1 MSSSEKRQILVT
13 SALPYANAPLHLGH
27 ILETVQT
34 DIWVRFQ
41 KALGHTC
48 YYVCADDAH
57 GTAIMLKAEEN
68 GVSPE
73 AHINQIKAQHEKT
86 YAGFLIDFDHFH
98 TTHSDESRY
107 FSELIYQRLKASG
120 HIAQKPVEQLY
131 DPEKGL
137 FLADRFVK
145 GQCPKCKAADQYG
158 DNCEVCGSTYAANEL
173 IEPYSALSGAT
184 PVKKSSEHYF
194 FKLDT
199 FTDFL
204 KQWTQAGHLQAPVA
218 NKLQEWL
225 NAGLQ
230 SWDISRDAPY
240 FGFEIP
246 AAPGKY
252 FYVWLDAPIGYMA
265 SFKALCEREGIDFNA
280 FWDKESKTELY
291 HFIGKDI
298 INFHA
303 LFWPAMLSASDFRT
317 PTGVF
322 AHGFVNIE
330 GQKMSKSRG
339 TFINGDDYLAL
350 LPPEYLRYY
359 FASKL
364 TAQVDDMDFN
374 LDDFIS
380 KVNTDLVNKVV
391 NIASRC
397 AKFIT
402 KGNNGLLAKALPAE
416 SLWQDAIALGQ
427 SIATHYEQ
435 RDFAKAMRLIM
446 QIADQANKYIDEK
459 APWVLAKQ
467 ADKADEVAAICTQGL
482 NWFYLIMRYLQPVLP
497 AMAVKAGAFLQVDI
511 VFDTAPKPLLNHPI
525 NPFKPL
531 LKRIEKQQVAS
542 LIKQPKAE
550 SKPKKSVQ
558 KTSAIEPIAET
569 IAFEDFAKLDLRV
582 ARITHAEAVEGADK
596 LLKLDLDLDKL
607 GQRVVFS
614 GIKSAYAPEAL
625 IGKLTVL
632 VANLAP
638 RKMRFGLSE
647 GMVLAAGPGGEDI
660 WLLSPDSGAQPGMR
674 IT

>member
-173 IEPYSALSGAT
+173 IEPYSALSGAK

-225 NAGLQ
+225 NTGLQ

-246 AAPGKY
+246 DAPGKY

-265 SFKALCEREGIDFNA
+265 SFKVLCEREGIDFNA

-497 AMAVKAGAFLQVDI
+497 AMAVKAGAFLQADI
-511 VFDTAPKPLLNHPI
+511 VFDATPKPLLNHPI

-550 SKPKKSVQ
+550 PKSKKSVQ
-558 KTSAIEPIAET
+558 KSSAIEPIDET

-614 GIKSAYAPEAL
+614 GIKSAYTPEAL